1 MTGARSAVESMT
13 RPLSQLAI
21 SAARW
26 PPAAALVG
34 LLAFGALFPERY
46 GFLPVWAS
54 GPMWSLVLSLLAL
67 STFAHVSPV
76 LRRLESSVTW
86 GLLVLVTGLL
96 IFSVLHLAVL
106 VLGQGSELRSLP
118 LLATGATLWLSN
130 LVVFALWY
138 WLIDRGGPEERLRG
152 TIVPPDLQFPRPAD
166 PSGEGWTPQFFDYV
180 FFAFNTSIAFSPADT
195 SPMTR
200 RGKVL
205 MMTQALVSL
214 VTLVVVVARAVN
226 LLD

>member
-1 MTGARSAVESMT
+1 MT
-13 RPLSQLAI
+13 RPLPQLAI

-26 PPAAALVG
+26 PPAAALTG
-34 LLAFGALFPERY
+34 LLVFSAMFPEKY
-46 GFLPVWAS
+46 GFLPVWVS
-54 GPMWSLVLSLLAL
+54 GPMWSLVLGLLAL
-67 STFAHVSPV
+67 STFAHVNPV

-106 VLGQGSELRSLP
+106 VLDQGSELRSLP

-152 TIVPPDLQFPRPAD
+152 TIVLPNLQFPRPAD
-166 PSGEGWTPQFFDYV
+166 QAREGQVPQFFDYI
-180 FFAFNTSIAFSPADT
+180 FFAFTTSIAFSPADT
-195 SPMTR
+195 SPMTTR
-200 RGKVL
+200 AKVL
-205 MMTQALVSL
+205 MMTQAVLSL
-214 VTLVVVVARAVN
+214 VTIVVVVARAVN

>member
-1 MTGARSAVESMT
+1 MTGGPDVVSMT

-26 PPAAALVG
+26 PPAAALVS
-34 LLAFGALFPERY
+34 LLAFGAVFPEKY
-46 GFLPVWAS
+46 GLLPMWAS
-54 GPMWSLVLSLLAL
+54 GPMWALVLGLLAL

-76 LRRLESSVTW
+76 LRRLESSLTW

-96 IFSVLHLAVL
+96 IFSVLHLVVL
-106 VLGQGSELRSLP
+106 VLDQGSQLRSLP

-130 LVVFALWY
+130 LIIFGLWY
-138 WLIDRGGPEERLRG
+138 WLIDRGGPEQRLLG
-152 TIVPPDLQFPRPAD
+152 TVVPYDLQFPPRTDSAVED
-166 PSGEGWTPQFFDYV
+166 WTPQFFDYV
-180 FFAFNTSIAFSPADT
+180 SLAFTTSIAFSPADT
-195 SPMTR
+195 FPVTTR
-200 RGKVL
+200 AKFL
-205 MMTQALVSL
+205 MMTQALLSL